1 MDGGAAGGRFW
12 EVQGRTRKPWKVEK
26 MIGLCGFVGAWGFC
40 AVRSLSLRFVALHGG
55 DLLARWPG
63 GPHGLLFTAG
73 WGRTTK
79 LYSIY
84 FFFVIA

>member
-40 AVRSLSLRFVALHGG
+40 AVRSLSLSPVALHGG

-63 GPHGLLFTAG
+63 GPHGTGCCLLLAG
-73 WGRTTK
+73 GERPN
-79 LYSIY
+79 SIQST
-84 FFFVIA
+84 FFL